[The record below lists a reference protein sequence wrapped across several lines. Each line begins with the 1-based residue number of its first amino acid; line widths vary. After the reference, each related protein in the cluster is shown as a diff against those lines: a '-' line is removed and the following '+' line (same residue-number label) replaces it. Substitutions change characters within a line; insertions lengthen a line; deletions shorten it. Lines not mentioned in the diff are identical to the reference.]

1 MKIESLNDISEALVT
16 QKYDLVVI
24 NLVSLCI
31 AIVVVYIVARLK
43 KSAELKEINSN
54 FATVLQQ
61 QKDLEKETGEI
72 KQSLNRKSISYQVKL
87 NAYHDKTI
95 EAITEIYVAVIQ
107 LRDSAKDLAFNQSDE
122 EKKKF
127 VRTVSEFRNIFDTRK
142 IWVSRSLSKQIETVA
157 VDIDKRSHSFIIACK
172 NIDRSGHLSEKKL
185 NEAMDEQDRFYDFI
199 YEELSTTCDGLAGK
213 IANEIS
219 AESA

>member
-16 QKYDLVVI
+16 QKYDLIVI

-31 AIVVVYIVARLK
+31 AIVAVYFLARLK

-122 EKKKF
+122 DSKKF

-142 IWVSRSLSKQIETVA
+142 IWVPRSLSNQIETVA
-157 VDIDKRSHSFIIACK
+157 INIDKRSHSFIIACK
-172 NIDRSGHLSEKKL
+172 NIDRSMHLSEKKL
-185 NEAMDEQDRFYDFI
+185 NEAIDEQERFYDFI
-199 YEELSTTCDGLAGK
+199 YTEISTTFDGLAEK

>member
-1 MKIESLNDISEALVT
+1 VKFDDLKDISEALMA
-16 QKYDLVVI
+16 QKYDLIAI
-24 NLVSLCI
+24 NFVSICI
-31 AIVVVYIVARLK
+31 AIVAVYFVARLK
-43 KSAELKEINSN
+43 KSAELKEVNNN
-54 FATVLQQ
+54 FTILLQQ
-61 QKDLEKETGEI
+61 QKELERETGEI

-122 EKKKF
+122 DNKKF

-142 IWVSRSLSKQIETVA
+142 IWVSRSLSKQIEAVA
-157 VDIDKRSHSFIIACK
+157 VNIDNRSHSFIIACK
-172 NIDRSGHLSEKKL
+172 TIDRPMHTSEKRL
-185 NEAMDEQDRFYDFI
+185 NEAIDEQEKFYDFI
-199 YEELSTTCDGLAGK
+199 YKEISTTCDELAEK
-213 IANEIS
+213 ISHEIS

>member
-1 MKIESLNDISEALVT
+1 MKIESLNDISEVLVT
-16 QKYDLVVI
+16 QKYDLIVI

-31 AIVVVYIVARLK
+31 AIVAVYFVARLK

-54 FATVLQQ
+54 FSTVLQQ

-72 KQSLNRKSISYQVKL
+72 KQSLNRESISYQVKL

-107 LRDSAKDLAFNQSDE
+107 LRDSAKELAFNQSDE
-122 EKKKF
+122 DNKKF

-142 IWVSRSLSKQIETVA
+142 IWVSRSLSEQIETVA
-157 VDIDKRSHSFIIACK
+157 VNIDKRSHSFIIACK
-172 NIDRSGHLSEKKL
+172 KLDRPMHLSEKKL
-185 NEAMDEQDRFYDFI
+185 NEAIDEQEKFYDFI
-199 YEELSTTCDGLAGK
+199 YKEISTTCDELAEK

-219 AESA
+219 AENA